1 MKFNSE
7 NGRNVMSTKG
17 LTFIQPALNKNL
29 AKVEEKLDEVK
40 GCMEYGPKWQLM

>member
-17 LTFIQPALNKNL
+17 LTFIRPALNKNL

-40 GCMEYGPKWQLM
+40 GCMEYGPKGQLM